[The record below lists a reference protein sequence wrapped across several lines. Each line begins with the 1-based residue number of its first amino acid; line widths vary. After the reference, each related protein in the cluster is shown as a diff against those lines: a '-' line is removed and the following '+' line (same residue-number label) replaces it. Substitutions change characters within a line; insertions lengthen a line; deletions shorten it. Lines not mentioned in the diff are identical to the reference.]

1 MIILEV
7 VDGCKRFTVGIDKIK
22 ETKLPPRALSSD
34 AGIPLCIK

>member
-22 ETKLPPRALSSD
+22 ENKLPPRALIFD
-34 AGIPLCIK
+34 A